1 MLALAGTYE
10 NGVLKLDKEYN
21 SKTPTK
27 VIVTFLEETETA
39 PEEGKR
45 LTLDDFSFMKS
56 REQFKQFTASS
67 FIEDLIEERRGDGL

>member
-39 PEEGKR
+39 PEQGKR
-45 LTLDDFSFMKS
+45 LTLDDFSFRKS
-56 REQFKQFTASS
+56 QKDLENYHGQS
-67 FIEDLIEERRGDGL
+67 FLDTLIEERRGDI